1 VDVFWTEEE
10 AAFRRSVRAR
20 FREGRTAAAAGPEVP
35 PGLGL
40 GGRVAFVEE
49 AAWHDPGLGR
59 RLAGRREG
67 PDPRDPVVE
76 GVLDCALVAGVAGHV
91 FEAGARAAR
100 ERGAFSSSLMGCRE
114 VQEKLARLASGAAI
128 VRLGTCRLCR
138 LLERGDRT
146 RAGEEIAPLLVAAAA
161 LAADVR
167 AVATALLGTS
177 WVAAHLIPD
186 GLPPGTERT
195 KR

>member
-10 AAFRRSVRAR
+10 AAFRTSVRAR
-20 FREGRTAAAAGPEVP
+20 FREGRIAAAAGPEVP

-40 GGRVAFVEE
+40 GGRIVFVEE

-59 RLAGRREG
+59 RLAGCQEG
-67 PDPRDPVVE
+67 PDPGGPVVA
-76 GVLDCALVAGVAGHV
+76 GVLDCAFVAGVAGHV

-114 VQEKLARLASGAAI
+114 VQEKLAGLASGAALI
-128 VRLGTCRLCR
+128 RLGTCRLCR

-146 RAGEEIAPLLVAAAA
+146 RAGEEIAPLLSAAAA
-161 LAADVR
+161 LAVDVL
-167 AVATALLGTS
+167 AVATALLGAP
-177 WVAAHLIPD
+177 WVAANLPPD
-186 GLPPGTERT
+186 GLLPGPERT